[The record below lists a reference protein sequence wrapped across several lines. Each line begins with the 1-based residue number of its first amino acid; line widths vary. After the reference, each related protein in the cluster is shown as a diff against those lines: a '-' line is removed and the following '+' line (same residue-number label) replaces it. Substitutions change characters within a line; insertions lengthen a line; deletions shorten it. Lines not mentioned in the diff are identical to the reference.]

1 MQHQVSTIVYPFAL
15 QHWLYEIL
23 LCSISLHALKSRN
36 QLIHCTYSFIFCLVF
51 LLSWR
56 RGLAEW
62 HDNGVQWR
70 LNVVTLCFNMK
81 YLQQMARYFVNITAI
96 SKLLL
101 WIWWFWPVHIR
112 VFLSQFRALRIM
124 PVHHIVAQIV
134 SFFFFQNGQQRD
146 LPVTKWQA
154 ADEPYTRVTQRPLVK
169 GAPAAELNVYCV
181 VAKKYGNRKFSNTH
195 WKVFKWTSGTQKEL
209 NDSAQTWM
217 PWH

>member
-15 QHWLYEIL
+15 QHWLYELL

-36 QLIHCTYSFIFCLVF
+36 QLIHCTYSLIFSLVF

-81 YLQQMARYFVNITAI
+81 NLQQMARYFVNITAI
-96 SKLLL
+96 NKLLL
-101 WIWWFWPVHIR
+101 WIWWFWPVYIR

-134 SFFFFQNGQQRD
+134 STFFFRTDNKGICQWPNDRQQTNHTLASHKDPWWREH
-146 LPVTKWQA
+146 LQ
-154 ADEPYTRVTQRPLVK
+154 
-169 GAPAAELNVYCV
+169 LN
-181 VAKKYGNRKFSNTH
+181 
-195 WKVFKWTSGTQKEL
+195 
-209 NDSAQTWM
+209 
-217 PWH
+217 